1 MLGVCYYPEQWPE
14 DQWAEDA
21 RRMKDLG
28 IVYVRVGEFAWSRLE
43 PRPGELSFAWLDR
56 ALETLGNA
64 GLKVVLG
71 TPTATPPKWLVDK
84 LALSAVGV
92 DGRPR
97 RFGSRRHYCFSSS
110 AYLDECRR
118 IATQLGERYG
128 RKVAVAAWQIDN
140 EYGCHDTVR
149 CYCDRCREAF
159 RVFLRER
166 YGDIGAMNRA
176 FGNVFWSMEY
186 ESFDS
191 IDLPNLTVT
200 EANPAH
206 WLAYYRFAS
215 AQVTAFNRAQVE
227 VLRRLSPGRPLTHN
241 YMGLTTEFD
250 HYPVAADL
258 DFASWDSYPLGFTDM
273 LPIDP
278 EQKLRYGRTGHPD
291 ISAFHHDLYRS
302 VGDGRFWVMEQ
313 QPGPVNWAPHNPA
326 PLPGMV
332 RLWTWEALAH
342 GAEVVSYFRWRQA
355 PYGQEQMHAGLHLP
369 DYRPAEGYFEA
380 LQVVKEARNVPLDRT
395 ARASVALVFDYEADW
410 VHSIQ
415 PQVREYSYK
424 MEVLRWYAAL
434 RRLGF
439 DIDIAPP
446 GQSLAGYKL
455 VVVPSLPIV
464 REEALAAFRGS
475 EAIIAFGPR
484 SGSKTPEFQIPEGLP
499 PGPLRELVPL
509 TVTHVEG
516 IAPDWIEPLAWKGR
530 RYGAR
535 QWLEHVRTKAAV
547 QASWGNARP
556 AVVSAG
562 RFHYLA
568 CLPDK
573 AFLNDWFESLARDAG
588 LSPLRLP
595 PGGRLRRR
603 GGVTFAFNND
613 PEPWSVPAPKD
624 AKFLLGERELTRGGV
639 CAFR

>member
-21 RRMKDLG
+21 RRMEDLG

-43 PRPGELSFAWLDR
+43 PRPGELAFAWLDR
-56 ALETLGNA
+56 ALETLGSA

-84 LALSAVGV
+84 LGLAAVGV

-97 RFGSRRHYCFSSS
+97 RFGSRRHYCFSAS
-110 AYLDECRR
+110 AYLHECRR
-118 IATQLGERYG
+118 IAALLGERYG
-128 RKVAVAAWQIDN
+128 RGTSVAAFQIDN

-149 CYCDRCREAF
+149 CYCDRCRDAF
-159 RVFLRER
+159 RVFLKAR
-166 YGDIGAMNRA
+166 YGEIDALNRA

-186 ESFDS
+186 DGFDS

-215 AQVTAFNRAQVE
+215 AQVAAFNRAQVE
-227 VLRRLSPGRPLTHN
+227 VLRRLAPGKPLTHN

-250 HYPVAADL
+250 HYAVAADL

-302 VGDGRFWVMEQ
+302 VGGGRFWVMEQ

-342 GAEVVSYFRWRQA
+342 GAEVVSYFRFRQA

-369 DYRPAEGYFEA
+369 DGRPAEGYFEA
-380 LQVVKEARNVPLDRT
+380 LQVVKEAHRVPLDRT
-395 ARASVALVFDYEADW
+395 ARAPVALVFDYEADW
-410 VHSIQ
+410 VCSIQ

-434 RRLGF
+434 RRLGL
-439 DIDIAPP
+439 DIDIVPP
-446 GQSLAGYKL
+446 GGSLAGYTL

-464 REEALAAFRGS
+464 RDEALAAFRAS
-475 EAIIAFGPR
+475 DATVAFGPR
-484 SGSKTPEFQIPEGLP
+484 SGSKTPEFQIPADLP
-499 PGPLRELVPL
+499 PGPLREFVPL
-509 TVTHVEG
+509 TVTHVESL
-516 IAPDWIEPLAWKGR
+516 APDWIEPLTWKDR
-530 RYGAR
+530 HYGAR
-535 QWLEHVRTKAAV
+535 QWLEHVSTEATV
-547 QASWGNARP
+547 QASWGDARP
-556 AVVSAG
+556 AVVRAG

-573 AFLNDWFESLARDAG
+573 SFLNDWFESLARDAG
-588 LSPLRLP
+588 LSPVRLP

-603 GGVTFAFNND
+603 GGVTFAFNSD

-624 AKFLLGERELTRGGV
+624 AKFLLGGRELPRGGV